1 MYKLFEN
8 QKVYSLRDAS
18 ELLGISTETL
28 TDHIFNRKIS
38 AGLIDGE
45 IYISEEVIKRLKKSA
60 PDTGNKTRANDKNA
74 TGEKRRIIEVR

>member
-45 IYISEEVIKRLKKSA
+45 ICISEEVVKRFKKSA
-60 PDTGNKTRANDKNA
+60 PGTGNKTRCNNEN
-74 TGEKRRIIEVR
+74 GPEEKRRIIEVR